1 MAARLGSLTAAL
13 VPALG
18 LACAAT
24 FTVAPGSA
32 EADTAGRT
40 SAQHADRQRVPQTSD
55 GVRGERARPLPDAF
69 RVQDTWTTLQT
80 YPVAPGVSS
89 EQFTLTG
96 ARKTLRGQL
105 VRIDPAT
112 PGLGFDLVAGKHVAS
127 RHLVADVMDPTA
139 VVGVNGDFF
148 DIRDT
153 DAPLGVAKDQQR
165 GVLNGVQSGWNSA
178 FWVDPTG
185 VPHIGDLYADAVIRQ
200 RPRIDV
206 TTVNSP
212 SVRPRQIG
220 LYTKDWGTLQGYRVV
235 DGKRRDVRMVVV
247 RHERVVATK
256 EKFPDTKKVRG
267 GVVLVGRGAGA
278 DRLARLRVGQ
288 KVTTDVTLSQ
298 DVAMAITGN
307 MFILR
312 DGVRISKDDRDL
324 HPRTAIGIDRDTGQL
339 LLVVMD
345 GRSEISRGATM
356 LEMAKLF
363 ERLGAEDALN
373 LDGGGSSIMLL
384 RQADGSL
391 AVANTPSDGQPR
403 PVANGLEITYQAP
416 AAAPPSS
423 SARSTR
429 VTETAPSAR

>member
-1 MAARLGSLTAAL
+1 MAARLGPLTAAL
-13 VPALG
+13 VPSLA

-24 FTVAPGSA
+24 FTVAPGWA
-32 EADTAGRT
+32 EDGGSRSRAADDG
-40 SAQHADRQRVPQTSD
+40 DRQRVPQTSD
-55 GVRGERARPLPDAF
+55 GLRGERALPLPDAF

-80 YPVAPGVSS
+80 YPVAPGVGF

-96 ARKTLRGQL
+96 PRKTLRGQL

-112 PGLGFDLVAGKHVAS
+112 PGLGLDLVAGKHVAS
-127 RHLVADVMDPTA
+127 RHLVADVLDPNA
-139 VVGVNGDFF
+139 IVGVNGDFF

-153 DAPLGVAKDQQR
+153 DAPLGVAKDRQR

-178 FWVDPTG
+178 FWVDAAG

-200 RPRIDV
+200 RPRLDV

-212 SVRPRQIG
+212 SVRPGQIG
-220 LYTKDWGTLQGYRVV
+220 LYTRDWGTLTGYRVV
-235 DGKRRDVRMVVV
+235 DGKRRNVRMVVV
-247 RHERVVATK
+247 RHDRVVSTK
-256 EKFPDTKKVRG
+256 RTFPAAKKVRG

-278 DRLARLRVGQ
+278 GQLARLRVGQ
-288 KVTTDVTLSQ
+288 KITTGVALSQ
-298 DVAMAITGN
+298 DVAMALTGN

-324 HPRTAIGIDRDTGQL
+324 HPRTAVGIDRDTGQL
-339 LLVVMD
+339 MLVVMD

-373 LDGGGSSIMLL
+373 LDGGGSSIMLV
-384 RQADGSL
+384 RQVDGSL
-391 AVANTPSDGQPR
+391 AVANTPSDGAPR
-403 PVANGLEITYQAP
+403 AVANGLELTYD
-416 AAAPPSS
+416 APPP
-423 SARSTR
+423 AG
-429 VTETAPSAR
+429 